1 MSAEELCNYAGC
13 KEPVREEDRTL
24 GRASKKYCE
33 EHGREID
40 DLLESGDAG
49 KIMQWWVKS
58 YRNPAQATEET
69 K

>member
-1 MSAEELCNYAGC
+1 MQGAG
-13 KEPVREEDRTL
+13 E
-24 GRASKKYCE
+24 GRRSHTRPSEQKYCE